1 MHAIACMVSVRTH
14 SHIYVP
20 PDGNPLCKFL
30 DPPLQLTKDLMGKST
45 DATVIFEDNQS
56 AISMA
61 KNPQFHGRAKHI
73 DIKYHF
79 IREQVK
85 NGTVRLKYCKR
96 EEMIA
101 DMLTKGLCSEK
112 FAKLR
117 EMTGVKMMAT

>member
-1 MHAIACMVSVRTH
+1 MALASAAQEVVWMR
-14 SHIYVP
+14 
-20 PDGNPLCKFL
+20 
-30 DPPLQLTKDLMGKST
+30 QLTKDLMGEST

-79 IREQVK
+79 IQEQVK
-85 NGTVRLKYCKR
+85 NGTVQLEYCKS

-101 DMLTKGLCSEK
+101 DMLTKGLCTEK
-112 FAKLR
+112 FTKLR
-117 EMTGVKMMAT
+117 EMTGVKMLMAT